1 MAQGG
6 TSVLEYY
13 FVIWSK
19 IFCGIE
25 LCWSS
30 LGIVKRFVVLE

>member
-1 MAQGG
+1 VAQSG

-13 FVIWSK
+13 CVVWSK

-25 LCWSS
+25 LYWSS